1 MKITTKLISIFILFV
16 CISISTHAQ
25 NFLPGFNGFS
35 KKKTSYLHMEGG
47 EIVKGNLNKLKYEKG
62 LIEEVR
68 IKDLNDKK
76 VKIKPDNIEFMYLP
90 PSGLAKL
97 VNFSDFITDADQWN
111 NDDLDQSLFK
121 SGYAY
126 FEKSEVRVKKK
137 TNTLMVQLVNPS
149 FCEKIKVFQDPYA
162 KETASI
168 GVGPLKAG
176 GIAKSYYVKKG
187 NEVAIRLKKKN
198 YEEEFKMFFGDCPAL
213 IEKYGA
219 KPKWSEFAKHIYEY
233 TKECK

>member
-1 MKITTKLISIFILFV
+1 MKITNQLLTTLALFT
-16 CISISTHAQ
+16 CICVSTQAQ

-35 KKKTSYLHMEGG
+35 KKKTSYLHMNNE
-47 EIVKGNLNKLKYEKG
+47 EITKGNLKKLKYEKG
-62 LIEEVR
+62 LIEEVKIR
-68 IKDLNDKK
+68 DLNDKK
-76 VKIKPDNIEFMYLP
+76 VKIKPADISFMYLP

-97 VNFSDFITDADQWN
+97 ANFQDFITDADQWN
-111 NDDLDQSLFK
+111 NDKLDQSLFK

-126 FEKSEVRVKKK
+126 FEKSKVRIKKK
-137 TNTLMVQLVNPS
+137 TRTLMVQLVNPS
-149 FCEKIKVFQDPYA
+149 FCEKIKVFKDPYS

-168 GVGPLKAG
+168 GIGPLKAG

-187 NEVAIRLKKKN
+187 DEVAIRLKKKH
-198 YEEEFKMFFGDCPAL
+198 YDEEFKMFFGDCPAL

-233 TKECK
+233 TKECN